1 MGNKIHSIYYHNPE
15 PSGFEKMLKHYLRC
29 GFKFIS
35 LDDLY
40 TMIKGDAP
48 FLKKCVFISFDDGW
62 KENLKLIPIIE
73 KYNVPICIFV
83 ALEPLQSGNFW
94 WEYVRNEIGLKKM
107 LEFKKL
113 PFTEFQRQLEGYRKR
128 NVLTRSAITVKELK
142 VLSEHPLVTIQSHT
156 VNHPILTSLP
166 EDVLDMELRES
177 KMQLECLT
185 GKDVYAFSY
194 PNGSLS
200 KREADACRRYY
211 KIAFT
216 TEQRHIYIG
225 DDYVTL
231 PRIALTGNYRR
242 DLLKVYGI
250 WNMLRKI
257 CKK

>member
-15 PSGFEKMLKHYLRC
+15 PSGFEKMLKHYLRR

-35 LDDLY
+35 LGDLKA
-40 TMIKGDAP
+40 MIEGDIP
-48 FLKKCVFISFDDGW
+48 FHKKRVFISFDDGW
-62 KENLKLIPIIE
+62 KGNLDLLPIIE

-113 PFTEFQRQLEGYRKR
+113 PFSEFQRQLEGYRKR
-128 NVLTRSAITVKELK
+128 NVLTRSAITVEELK

-166 EDVLDMELRES
+166 EDVMDMELRES

-185 GKDVYAFSY
+185 GKEVYAFSY
-194 PNGSLS
+194 PNGSLNS
-200 KREADACRRYY
+200 REMDACRKYY
-211 KIAFT
+211 RMAFT
-216 TEQRHIYIG
+216 TEQRHISLG
-225 DDYVTL
+225 DELLLL
-231 PRIALTGNYRR
+231 PRVALTGDYCR
-242 DLLKVYGI
+242 DVLKIYGI
-250 WNMLRKI
+250 WKMIRKI
-257 CKK
+257 CGK